1 MPQDAY
7 FVAGQMAT
15 TRNYDLVAVIL
26 FQNSYG
32 KGHFYLFR
40 AALAPGHG
48 NFKSLN
54 QLKTNDWGS

>member
-1 MPQDAY
+1 
-7 FVAGQMAT
+7 MAT

-40 AALAPGHG
+40 AALEPGNG

-54 QLKTNDWGS
+54 QLKTNNWAS